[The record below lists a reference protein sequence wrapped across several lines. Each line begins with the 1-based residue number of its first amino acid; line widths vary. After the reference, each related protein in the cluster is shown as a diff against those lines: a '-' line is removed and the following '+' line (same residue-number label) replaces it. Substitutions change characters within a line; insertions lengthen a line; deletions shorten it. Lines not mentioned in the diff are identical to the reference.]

1 MHHVSIFH
9 PRCTFSA
16 LFLFEFKNEMDAIQQ
31 SKRRRMIIVGEDEG
45 DESQE
50 ILQEDARERDLESVD
65 SNPDDLNEFVNE
77 EDLRDEEDGEDLADN
92 WLR

>member
-1 MHHVSIFH
+1 
-9 PRCTFSA
+9 
-16 LFLFEFKNEMDAIQQ
+16 
-31 SKRRRMIIVGEDEG
+31 MIIVGEDEG